1 MKLSTQEI
9 ESAANSEFS
18 RFASRYG
25 YEATEQIAELMRK
38 KATAA
43 LEVRK
48 SKESKNVIKN

>member
-18 RFASRYG
+18 RFAGLYG
-25 YEATEQIAELMRK
+25 CEATEQIADLIQK

-48 SKESKNVIKN
+48 SKEACH

>member
-18 RFASRYG
+18 RFAGLYG
-25 YEATEQIAELMRK
+25 CEATEQIAELMQK

-48 SKESKNVIKN
+48 SKEAKHVIKN

>member
-18 RFASRYG
+18 RFAGLYG
-25 YEATEQIAELMRK
+25 CEATEQIADLIQK

-48 SKESKNVIKN
+48 SKEAKRGSEN